1 MSMKSIVLWCLILF
15 FVYFILSYILSN
27 TISIEPM
34 YDRGPPLAQQQQTVS
49 SGENLFQHMEVSIDT
64 LNGEVEKLNKKL
76 SSFDAKIAEI
86 EKQVHDAMSM
96 AQHAQNAANDANNK
110 VTDLTKAM
118 SGGQ

>member
-1 MSMKSIVLWCLILF
+1 MSMKTIVLWCLILF
-15 FVYFILSYILSN
+15 FLYFMVSYILSK
-27 TISIEPM
+27 TIHLEPM

-49 SGENLFQHMEVSIDT
+49 GGENPFQHMEVSIDT

-76 SSFDAKIAEI
+76 SGFDAKFTDLESQI
-86 EKQVHDAMSM
+86 HDAMSM

-110 VTDLTKAM
+110 VSNLTKAM